1 MQLKLQL
8 NPLFVRRARLFV
20 LVILGTSLLAC
31 GGKDEQRSEVDDLS
45 EAYETAQE
53 AIDNEDYRKGI
64 AIFEAIQ
71 AQFPFSD
78 VERQIQ
84 LELMHAY
91 YQSSQL
97 EQAVDA
103 ADTFIRENPVHD
115 RVDYALYI
123 KGLSY
128 FEGEAGLL
136 ERWFRQDTTKR
147 PPGDTDLAYLT
158 FRRLIERYPDSDY
171 SADAQQRILAIKERM
186 STYENYIAGYYLR
199 HGAYVAAV
207 NRAKFALEE
216 YNGASGNAESL
227 RIMAEAYDALGI
239 SDLRDDARRVLAA
252 NFPNDGDYVEVGQP
266 KGGLMKWINDRFPFK
281 TKLN

>member
-20 LVILGTSLLAC
+20 LIILGTSLLAC
-31 GGKDEQRSEVDDLS
+31 GGKDEQRSEVDDIA

-53 AIDNEDYRKGI
+53 AIENEDYRKGI

-71 AQFPFSD
+71 SRFPFSD

-97 EQAVDA
+97 EQAIDG

-128 FEGEAGLL
+128 FEGEAGLF
-136 ERWFRQDTTKR
+136 ERWFQKDTTKR
-147 PPGDTDLAYLT
+147 PPGDTDLAYST
-158 FRRLIERYPDSDY
+158 FRRLIERYPDSEY
-171 SADAQQRILAIKERM
+171 SADAQQRIVAIKERM
-186 STYENYIAGYYLR
+186 SNYENYIADYYLR
-199 HGAYVAAV
+199 HGAYIAAV

-216 YNGASGNAESL
+216 YNGTSGNAESL
-227 RIMAEAYDALGI
+227 HIMAEAYNALGMN
-239 SDLRDDARRVLAA
+239 DLRDDARRVLAA
-252 NFPNDGDYVEVGQP
+252 NFPSYGDHVEVGQP

-281 TKLN
+281 AKLN

>member
-20 LVILGTSLLAC
+20 LVILGASLLAC
-31 GGKDEQRSEVDDLS
+31 GGKDEQRSEVDDIA

-53 AIDNEDYRKGI
+53 AIENEDYRTGI
-64 AIFEAIQ
+64 AVFEAIQ
-71 AQFPFSD
+71 ARFPFSD

-128 FEGEAGLL
+128 SEGEAGLF

-147 PPGDTDLAYLT
+147 PPGDTDLAYST
-158 FRRLIERYPDSDY
+158 FRRLIERYPDSEY
-171 SADAQQRILAIKERM
+171 SADAQQRIVAIKERM
-186 STYENYIAGYYLR
+186 LTYENYIAGYYLR
-199 HGAYVAAV
+199 HGAYIAAV

-227 RIMAEAYDALGI
+227 RIMVEAYDALGM
-239 SDLRDDARRVLAA
+239 SDLRDDARRVLAT
-252 NFPNDGDYVEVGQP
+252 NFPSDGDDVEAGKP
-266 KGGLMKWINDRFPFK
+266 KGRLMKWIDDRLPFK
-281 TKLN
+281 ARLN